1 VPESPRWLSE
11 KKKLES
17 GQMDENGE
25 KPPEVSTWEVFKKP
39 MLGVTLVGILLATV
53 PLFGGWGSSNWAIK
67 WRHHSQ

>member
-1 VPESPRWLSE
+1 LSE

-39 MLGVTLVGILLATV
+39 MLGVTLVGILLAMV
-53 PLFGGWGSSNWAIK
+53 PPFDRPVGTPPASK
-67 WRHHSQ
+67 